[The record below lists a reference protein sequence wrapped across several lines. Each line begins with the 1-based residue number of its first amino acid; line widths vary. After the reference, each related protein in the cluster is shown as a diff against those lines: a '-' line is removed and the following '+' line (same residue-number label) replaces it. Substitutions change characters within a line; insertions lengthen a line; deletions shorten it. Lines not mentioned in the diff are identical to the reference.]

1 MRKRLAI
8 LIGAALVAVAMLA
21 MGGNLRPAHALT
33 VVPQG
38 FTQTYV
44 VSPPYLD
51 TRAFEDPHD
60 MVFAPMDG
68 FSWPNRAASCVY

>member
-1 MRKRLAI
+1 MRRLPLVIISIAV
-8 LIGAALVAVAMLA
+8 AALLVAVA
-21 MGGNLRPAHALT
+21 GNLRPAHALT

-51 TRAFEDPHD
+51 SRAFDLPHD
-60 MVFAPMDG
+60 MEFAPDG
-68 FSWPNRAASCVY
+68 RPFVAQQGGIGKY